1 MGGLL
6 FGLIVVVVFIAK
18 IRELAREQR
27 SIEDSAANRPA
38 RRLSTPDIENR
49 PFSLDQVLAEI
60 QKVKDLSEQER
71 GLAPGRSRPVDRK
84 ALAERAEA
92 RRRALAAERAA
103 GEDARGPMGRTAAV
117 KLESDESPEDEAV
130 AASLPSAPAAEAP
143 AASAAQPAARA
154 KPISIRE
161 ATIWREILGTP
172 VSLRDE

>member
-18 IRELAREQR
+18 IRELAREQ
-27 SIEDSAANRPA
+27 SAIEDGGAKRPA
-38 RRLSTPDIENR
+38 RRLSTPEVENR

-71 GLAPGRSRPVDRK
+71 GLATGRSRPVDRK

-103 GEDARGPMGRTAAV
+103 DEDSRGPMGRTAAV
-117 KLESDESPEDEAV
+117 ELESDESPEDDAV
-130 AASLPSAPAAEAP
+130 AASPPSAPAGEAP
-143 AASAAQPAARA
+143 AVPAAQPVSRV

-161 ATIWREILGTP
+161 AAIWREILAP
-172 VSLRDE
+172 PISLRDE